1 LFNKC
6 CFWTVNKKNVKQKL
20 FFKQTCLTFVVQY
33 SVKKFSISDIEG
45 LIGIKA
51 HTIRAWEIRYN
62 LVPPKRTL
70 TNIRYYDE
78 EDLKSLLNIVAL
90 NENGY
95 KISKIAKMSKKQISD
110 LVTQLKA
117 DWNNDSVQ
125 MLSLSNATI
134 DYDEEVFSNTLA
146 GCIDEM
152 GLIKT
157 MDLVLFPFMKKVG
170 MLWQTG
176 AIDPSHE
183 HFASNLIRDR
193 IIVEID
199 KVEKPHREEPKRFLL
214 FLPEAEMHEAG
225 LLFARYLL
233 KSCGQETLYLGSE
246 IPYSDLKKIV
256 AAYKPDY
263 SFIVL
268 TSLNLG
274 KDINKVV
281 GKVMDNLNVPL
292 LVAGSLISEFDILV
306 KDQLTPL
313 KNVCDMVEFLED
325 L

>member
-1 LFNKC
+1 M
-6 CFWTVNKKNVKQKL
+6 KK
-20 FFKQTCLTFVVQY
+20 Y
-33 SVKKFSISDIEG
+33 SISDIEG

-51 HTIRAWEIRYN
+51 HTIRAWESRYN
-62 LVPPKRTL
+62 LVPPKRTP
-70 TNIRYYDE
+70 TNIRFYDE
-78 EDLKSLLNIVAL
+78 DDLRALLNIVTL
-90 NENGY
+90 NGKGY
-95 KISKIAKMSKKQISD
+95 KISRIAQMNKRQISD
-110 LVTQLKA
+110 LVTQFQA

-125 MLSLSNATI
+125 ILHLSEATLK
-134 DYDEEVFSNTLA
+134 YDEVAFADILA
-146 GCIDEM
+146 GCIEEM
-152 GLIKT
+152 GLTKT

-199 KVEKPHREEPKRFLL
+199 KVVKPEKENPKRFLL
-214 FLPEAEMHEAG
+214 FLPETEMHETG

-233 KSCGQETLYLGSE
+233 KKCGMDTLYLGQE
-246 IPYSDLKKIV
+246 IPYPDVKKVI
-256 AAYKPDY
+256 ASYQPDY
-263 SFIVL
+263 TFIVL

-274 KDINKVV
+274 KDINKII
-281 GKVMDNLNVPL
+281 GKVMDHLDVPL

-306 KDQLTPL
+306 HDKLTPL
-313 KNVCDMVEFLED
+313 KNVCDIVEFLEE

>member
-1 LFNKC
+1 M
-6 CFWTVNKKNVKQKL
+6 KK
-20 FFKQTCLTFVVQY
+20 Y
-33 SVKKFSISDIEG
+33 SISDIEG

-70 TNIRYYDE
+70 TNIRYYDG
-78 EDLKSLLNIVAL
+78 EDLKALLNIVTL

-95 KISKIAKMSKKQISD
+95 KISKIAKMTRKQIAD
-110 LVTQLKA
+110 LVIQLQA

-125 MLSLSNATI
+125 ILSLSNATVN
-134 DYDEEVFSNTLA
+134 YDEKAFSEVLA
-146 GCIDEM
+146 GCIAEM

-199 KVEKPHREEPKRFLL
+199 KVEKPHKDIPKRFLL
-214 FLPEAEMHEAG
+214 FLPEAEVHEAG
-225 LLFARYLL
+225 LLFTRFLL
-233 KSCGQETLYLGSE
+233 KSCGHDTLYLGSG
-246 IPYSDLKKIV
+246 IPYADLKKIV
-256 AAYKPDY
+256 ASYQPDY

-274 KDINKVV
+274 KDINKIV

-313 KNVCDMVEFLED
+313 KNVCDMVDFLED

>member
-1 LFNKC
+1 MLNLC
-6 CFWTVNKKNVKQKL
+6 CLK
-20 FFKQTCLTFVVQY
+20 

-62 LVPPKRTL
+62 LVPPKRTP

-78 EDLKSLLNIVAL
+78 EDLKMLLNIVSL

-95 KISKIAKMSKKQISD
+95 KISRIAKMSHKQISD
-110 LVTQLKA
+110 LVAQLKT
-117 DWNNDSVQ
+117 DWNNNPVQ
-125 MLSLSNATI
+125 MLNLSNATVE
-134 DYDEEVFSNTLA
+134 YNEESFSKILA
-146 GCIDEM
+146 GCIAEM
-152 GLIKT
+152 GLVKT
-157 MDLVLFPFMKKVG
+157 MDVVLFPFMKRIG

-199 KVEKPHREEPKRFLL
+199 KVKKPKNADAKRFLL
-214 FLPEAEMHEAG
+214 FLPEKELHETG

-233 KSCGQETLYLGSE
+233 KKCGHHTLYLGSE
-246 IPYSDLKKIV
+246 IPYADIKKV
-256 AAYKPDY
+256 VESYKPDY
-263 SFIVL
+263 AFIVL

-274 KDINKVV
+274 KDVNKVID
-281 GKVMDNLNVPL
+281 KVMESMSVPL
-292 LVAGSLISEFDILV
+292 IVAGSLISEFDILV
-306 KDQLTPL
+306 KDRLTPL
-313 KNVCDMVEFLED
+313 KNVCDMEGFLED

>member
-1 LFNKC
+1 M
-6 CFWTVNKKNVKQKL
+6 
-20 FFKQTCLTFVVQY
+20 
-33 SVKKFSISDIEG
+33 
-45 LIGIKA
+45 
-51 HTIRAWEIRYN
+51 
-62 LVPPKRTL
+62 
-70 TNIRYYDE
+70 
-78 EDLKSLLNIVAL
+78 LLNIVTL

-95 KISKIAKMSKKQISD
+95 KISKIAGMSQKQITD
-110 LVTQLKA
+110 LVAQLKT

-125 MLSLSNATI
+125 LLNLSNATI
-134 DYDEEVFSNTLA
+134 EYDEEAFSKILA
-146 GCIDEM
+146 GCIKEM
-152 GLIKT
+152 GLINA
-157 MDLVLFPFMKKVG
+157 MDLMLFPFMKRVG

-183 HFASNLIRDR
+183 HFAANLIRDR
-193 IIVEID
+193 LIVEID
-199 KVEKPHREEPKRFLL
+199 QVEMPDKPDPKRFLL
-214 FLPEAEMHEAG
+214 FLPEAEMHETG

-233 KSCGQETLYLGSE
+233 KKCGQHTLYLGPE
-246 IPYSDLKKIV
+246 IPYQDLKKV
-256 AAYKPDY
+256 AESYKPDY
-263 SFIVL
+263 GFIVL

-274 KDINKVV
+274 KNINKII

>member
-1 LFNKC
+1 M
-6 CFWTVNKKNVKQKL
+6 
-20 FFKQTCLTFVVQY
+20 
-33 SVKKFSISDIEG
+33 KKFSISDIES

-78 EDLKSLLNIVAL
+78 EDLKALLNIVTL

-95 KISKIAKMSKKQISD
+95 KISKIAKMTRKQVAD
-110 LVTQLKA
+110 LVIQLKA

-125 MLSLSNATI
+125 ILSLSNATVN
-134 DYDEEVFSNTLA
+134 YDEAAFSEVLA
-146 GCIDEM
+146 GCIEEM

-157 MDLVLFPFMKKVG
+157 MDHVLFPFMKKVG

-199 KVEKPHREEPKRFLL
+199 KVEKPHKDEPKRFLL

-225 LLFARYLL
+225 LLFARFLL
-233 KSCGQETLYLGSE
+233 KNCGQDTLYLGSG
-246 IPYSDLKKIV
+246 IPYADLKKIV
-256 AAYKPDY
+256 ASYQPDY

-274 KDINKVV
+274 KDINKIV

-313 KNVCDMVEFLED
+313 KNVCDMVDFLED

>member
-1 LFNKC
+1 
-6 CFWTVNKKNVKQKL
+6 
-20 FFKQTCLTFVVQY
+20 
-33 SVKKFSISDIEG
+33 VKKFSISDIERLVG
-45 LIGIKA
+45 VKA

-62 LVPPKRTL
+62 LVPPKRTA
-70 TNIRYYDE
+70 TNIRFYDE
-78 EDLKSLLNIVAL
+78 EDLKMLLNIATL

-95 KISKIAKMSKKQISD
+95 KISKIAEMSQKQVKD
-110 LVTQLKA
+110 LVAQLKT

-125 MLSLSNATI
+125 LLNLSNATI
-134 DYDEEVFSNTLA
+134 RYDEEAFSAILA
-146 GCIDEM
+146 GCIKEL
-152 GLIKT
+152 GLVNA
-157 MDLVLFPFMKKVG
+157 MDIVLFPFMKRVG

-183 HFASNLIRDR
+183 HFASSLIRDR
-193 IIVEID
+193 LIVEID
-199 KVEKPHREEPKRFLL
+199 KIEKPDKSDAKKFLL
-214 FLPEAEMHEAG
+214 FLPETEIHEIG

-233 KSCGQETLYLGSE
+233 KKCGQHTLYLGSE
-246 IPYSDLKKIV
+246 IPYADLKKVI
-256 AAYKPDY
+256 ASYQPDY
-263 SFIVL
+263 AFIVL

-274 KDINKVV
+274 KNINKVI
-281 GKVMDNLNVPL
+281 GKVMDSLNVPL